1 MKASVLVDNI
11 GCGELKGEW
20 GLSFYIEY
28 EGKKILLDGGGASCL
43 CAENAQRLGLSL
55 ADVDFAVLSHAHYD
69 HADGLRAFFEQNASA
84 KLYLQE
90 SCRENCYRVK
100 DGHMKYI
107 GIQEGLLETYAD
119 RLVRVRGDRKI
130 CPGVC
135 VVAHHTP
142 HLEKAGKREQMFLKE
157 GETWI
162 TDCFAHEQ
170 SLVFQTDGGIVIFNS
185 CSHGGADNII
195 REVSAC
201 FPGQKIRAMVGG
213 FHLHNK
219 TDDYIRALAER
230 IQSTGV
236 EQIYTGHCTGENGV
250 RVLTEELGEKVH
262 QLRVGL
268 EMRF

>member
-1 MKASVLVDNI
+1 MKATVLVDNM
-11 GCGELKGEW
+11 GFGDLKGEW

-28 EGKKILLDGGGASCL
+28 NGRRILLDGGGASCL
-43 CAENAQRLGLSL
+43 CAENAERLGLSL

-90 SCRENCYRVK
+90 ACRENCYRVK
-100 DGHMKYI
+100 EGRMKYI

-119 RLVRVRGDRKI
+119 RLVRVRGDLEL

-135 VVAHHTP
+135 AVAHHTP
-142 HLEKAGKREQMFLKE
+142 HLEEAGKREQMFLKE
-157 GETWI
+157 GEAWV

-170 SLVFQTDGGIVIFNS
+170 SLVFKTEKGIVIFNS

-195 REVSAC
+195 REVSAL
-201 FPGQKIRAMVGG
+201 FPEQRIRAIIGG

-219 TDDYIRALAER
+219 TDDYIRDLAER
-230 IQSTGV
+230 MRSTGV
-236 EQIYTGHCTGENGV
+236 EEVYTGHCTGENGL
-250 RVLTEELGEKVH
+250 RVLGEDLGEKVH